1 MTVVNIRTGRLLAA
15 AVVVGGL
22 LQTSPLLAGTTLARH
37 ASALAQPT
45 QAAMP
50 GKPSSD
56 QPKTAAQAQQPQPQQ
71 PAAPAA
77 PAPATPRPTT
87 PAPSATPPPGV
98 LPAGVTPPPADYVI
112 GPDDVLQVVF
122 WREKELSSEV
132 TVRPDGKV
140 SLALLNDIQA
150 SGLTPDQLR
159 KNVMDAAARFVTD
172 PSVTI
177 VVKTINSRKVYV
189 TGQVNKP
196 GTFALTDAMTVLQM
210 LALAGGLQEYADAQ
224 NILVMRMEQGQ
235 TKSFKFNYKDVRK
248 GKNLQQNILLKPGD
262 TIVIP

>member
-1 MTVVNIRTGRLLAA
+1 MTVVNIRTGRLLTA

-22 LQTSPLLAGTTLARH
+22 LQTSPLLASTLALH

-45 QAAMP
+45 QTSTP
-50 GKPSSD
+50 GKQPASG

-71 PAAPAA
+71 PAAPASTA
-77 PAPATPRPTT
+77 PAT
-87 PAPSATPPPGV
+87 PAPSAAPPPGV